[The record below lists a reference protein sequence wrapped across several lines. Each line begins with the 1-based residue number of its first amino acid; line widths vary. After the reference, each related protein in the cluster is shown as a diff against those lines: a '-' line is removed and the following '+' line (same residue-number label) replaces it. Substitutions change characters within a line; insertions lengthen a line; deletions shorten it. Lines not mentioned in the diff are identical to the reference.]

1 MVFIIGLLKVIG
13 FILLFLVLLILFFL
27 GILLFLP
34 ICYECNGNG
43 PPYTGNAKLKWLFGL
58 IRIKL
63 TFGEN
68 GFDYHL
74 HIFHKSWPE
83 TKKTKKA
90 KVKQNKTNQNKTNQ
104 NKTNQNQEIHE
115 ESKDSNSK
123 EETNFQDFF
132 QKKHFSFSKKKR
144 RNMDVQKEKHK
155 SILKKIKEVWKQIQD
170 EDNKALLKFGLK
182 QLFFLLKKIKPHKI
196 KANIT
201 FSTTDP
207 ATTGEILGA
216 LALIK
221 WTYKNGVHIIADF
234 TSEQYNLEGTI
245 FIKGNIYG
253 FYFFIVAIR
262 FLKNKKIREML
273 FHRR

>member
-13 FILLFLVLLILFFL
+13 LILLFLVLLILFFL

-63 TFGEN
+63 TFSEK

-74 HIFHKSWPE
+74 HVFHKSWPE
-83 TKKTKKA
+83 TKKAKKT
-90 KVKQNKTNQNKTNQ
+90 KVKQNKTNQ

-123 EETNFQDFF
+123 EETNFQNFF
-132 QKKHFSFSKKKR
+132 QKKHSSFSKKKR
-144 RNMDVQKEKHK
+144 RSTGVQKEKHK

-221 WTYKNGVHIIADF
+221 WTYKNGVHIIPDF
-234 TSEQYNLEGTI
+234 TSERYNLEGTL